1 MKTSLLTQ
9 KQKLYQHLILLLQHQ
24 IEECER
30 EIASIKDSR
39 NNDTKSS
46 AGDKFET
53 GRSMMQM
60 ELDKQEN
67 QHEKLLRM
75 MNDLGQ
81 IDVNQIS
88 KKVTLGSLVMTNFEN
103 YFISIAFGKISN
115 DELKAYAIS
124 LASPMGSALLGKKVN
139 DEVTVNGRKIR
150 VVDLL

>member
-1 MKTSLLTQ
+1 METSLHTQ
-9 KQKLYQHLILLLQHQ
+9 KQKLDQHLMFLLQNQ

-60 ELDKQEN
+60 ELDKQEA
-67 QHEKLLRM
+67 QLDKLLRM
-75 MNDLGQ
+75 KNELSQ
-81 IDVNQIS
+81 IDMNQIS
-88 KKVTLGSLVMTNFEN
+88 KKVNLGSLVMTNFEN

-115 DELKAYAIS
+115 DELTAYAIS
-124 LASPMGSALLGKKVN
+124 LASPMGSALLGKKIN
-139 DEVTVNGRKIR
+139 DEVLVNGRKIR